1 MSRIMI
7 ARESSKPT
15 LENRVTGIIESKVP
29 VFVEIDARGSTF
41 VATVMSSPGDNSIP
55 YEYALCEYAHLARRS
70 N

>member
-41 VATVMSSPGDNSIP
+41 VATVMSTPGG
-55 YEYALCEYAHLARRS
+55 
-70 N
+70 

>member
-15 LENRVTGIIESKVP
+15 LENRATGIKSKVP
-29 VFVEIDARGSTF
+29 IFVEIDARGSTF

-55 YEYALCEYAHLARRS
+55 YEYALCEYALLARRS